1 MLDDHLRIDWR
12 QCSIETCKDFIFI
25 PMKFLFSP
33 IKLFRERSPSKL
45 IHGEVYMN
53 EILVD
58 VIDGR
63 LLGMVGLIMSEH
75 GLEAVP
81 LRSVAGLHLVVLLHI
96 FMVEPP
102 PEGDDEIDR
111 EQERGGDDE
120 AIRVEVS
127 AALGLIQ
134 IIVTVGRAIAHCA
147 DTLVM
152 KAIPYFGWVFS
163 VQREKF

>member
-25 PMKFLFSP
+25 LMKFLFSP

-81 LRSVAGLHLVVLLHI
+81 L
-96 FMVEPP
+96 
-102 PEGDDEIDR
+102 
-111 EQERGGDDE
+111 
-120 AIRVEVS
+120 
-127 AALGLIQ
+127 
-134 IIVTVGRAIAHCA
+134 
-147 DTLVM
+147 
-152 KAIPYFGWVFS
+152 
-163 VQREKF
+163 